1 MDLVEL
7 GTVRLKEGLGLTT
20 TMMFVGRLAGTLR
33 DEAPTTDE
41 ALLRGV
47 SRVNVCDIM

>member
-7 GTVRLKEGLGLTT
+7 GTVRLKEGLGLMT

-41 ALLRGV
+41 ALRGV